1 MKFLKKLSV
10 LLLSLVCVVLLIAL
24 FVRDDFSVKRSI
36 ELNVP
41 SETVYEYVRFL
52 KNQDEFGPWQKLDPK
67 MQHSIEGEDGE
78 VGAISSWNSKNEDVG
93 VGEQEIIRLEDGKRV
108 EFELRFKEPFESTAS
123 AYFSTEAKAEGKT
136 LVSWSIYG
144 ESSWPWNIMYLF
156 MDMDQELGPD
166 LDKGLKNLKKILEA
180 QETED

>member
-24 FVRDDFSVKRSI
+24 FVRDDFKVKRSVEI
-36 ELNVP
+36 QVP
-41 SETVYEYVRFL
+41 SEAVYEYLRFL
-52 KNQDEFGPWQKLDPK
+52 KNQEEYGPWQKMDPT
-67 MQHSIEGEDGE
+67 MQHTLKGDDGE

-93 VGEQEIIRLEDGKRV
+93 VGEQEIIKLEEGKRIDL
-108 EFELRFKEPFESTAS
+108 ELRFKEPYKSTAA
-123 AYFSTEAKAEGKT
+123 AYFTTESKSENMT
-136 LVSWSIYG
+136 MVTWSISG
-144 ESSWPWNIMYLF
+144 KSSWPWNIMYLIV
-156 MDMDQELGPD
+156 DMDQELGPN